1 MTASDLADVM
11 KGIAP
16 VIKEFQATS
25 IAQLKAEWATERQAF
40 MDLIA
45 GLESRL
51 ALAEARPMLAGP
63 KGEKGDRGDT
73 GDPGRDG
80 LTVKGDK
87 GDPGDPGVAGLSV
100 QGERGDQGDPGLN
113 GKDGTN
119 GRDGMDGAHGLPGK
133 DGTNGLNGTDGAP
146 GQKGADGISVTHA
159 LLDADG
165 HLVLTLSDGSRK
177 GVGPIVGKAGADG
190 LNGKDGA
197 PGRDGLPGVPGRPGE
212 GRDGLDGKPGAP
224 GLHGK
229 NGSDGQNGK
238 DGADGL
244 GFDDMD
250 LAFDAD
256 AGWRMRFH
264 RGTKTKD
271 FSMPFPFDAG
281 VWQAGKG
288 YPAGA
293 GVTFKG
299 AYWIAQ
305 KGTKVRPGDDTA
317 ASRDWRLAVKRGE
330 DGRPGKDG
338 KDGGE

>member
-51 ALAEARPMLAGP
+51 ALAEARPLLAGP

-113 GKDGTN
+113 GKDGLN
-119 GRDGMDGAHGLPGK
+119 GRDGMDGAH
-133 DGTNGLNGTDGAP
+133 

-177 GVGPIVGKAGADG
+177 AVGPIVGKAGQDG

-212 GRDGLDGKPGAP
+212 GRDGIDGKPGAP

-229 NGSDGQNGK
+229 AGQDGVNGK

-244 GFDDMD
+244 GFDDLD
-250 LAFDAD
+250 LNFDTQ
-256 AGWRMRFH
+256 AGWLLRFH
-264 RGTKTKD
+264 RGQKFKV
-271 FSMPFPFDAG
+271 FPLPIPFDAG
-281 VWQAGKG
+281 VWQAGKD

-305 KGTKVRPGDDTA
+305 KATKVRPGDDTA
-317 ASRDWRLAVKRGE
+317 PSRDWRLAVKRGE

>member
-1 MTASDLADVM
+1 
-11 KGIAP
+11 
-16 VIKEFQATS
+16 
-25 IAQLKAEWATERQAF
+25 
-40 MDLIA
+40 
-45 GLESRL
+45 
-51 ALAEARPMLAGP
+51 
-63 KGEKGDRGDT
+63 
-73 GDPGRDG
+73 
-80 LTVKGDK
+80 
-87 GDPGDPGVAGLSV
+87 
-100 QGERGDQGDPGLN
+100 
-113 GKDGTN
+113 
-119 GRDGMDGAHGLPGK
+119 MDGAH
-133 DGTNGLNGTDGAP
+133 

-177 GVGPIVGKAGADG
+177 AVGPIVGKAGQDG

-212 GRDGLDGKPGAP
+212 GRDGIDGKPGAP

-229 NGSDGQNGK
+229 DGADGRHGK

-250 LAFDAD
+250 LAFDVD

-271 FSMPFPFDAG
+271 FPMPFPFDAG

-305 KGTKVRPGDDTA
+305 KASKVRPGDDTA